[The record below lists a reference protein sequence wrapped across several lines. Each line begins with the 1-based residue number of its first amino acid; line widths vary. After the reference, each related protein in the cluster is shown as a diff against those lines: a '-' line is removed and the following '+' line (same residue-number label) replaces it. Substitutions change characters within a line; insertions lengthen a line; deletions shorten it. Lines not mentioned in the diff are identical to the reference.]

1 MSNINYALWGTPDT
15 WVHMQSVPNSVSN
28 VFLGDMRVGA
38 ADYDNIDFTNYPEIK
53 LCRNTALYGS
63 WRDGYIHPDGE
74 TPLDNSLS
82 YTAIANPDLPQMD
95 LRAAFTYTDSDWEGG
110 ALMVSDTSEVLP
122 FSLGS
127 YRCFNGVY
135 NPSYRSDLYG
145 IDGFNTN
152 AARYATQ
159 GLQRWCPFGLYETG
173 TDIGNTDWGRY
184 NPNGR
189 IGMIGQ
195 FGIKSLIL
203 EIHIV
208 YYDGGYYDIADST
221 LKSYANHTLEWRQQ
235 HPILSAYCKPYHRTN
250 VNGTYTSSPPTG
262 YSLLSNA
269 VSVSPI
275 FYRTLHSILTNRT
288 YTSYVLGGFGQFYE
302 GYLPIYGSVINDTS
316 YTSQWVNAR
325 DSYTTPT
332 ATNMNNGV
340 FFYGCQRGRLIKR
353 SGSTGSFKLELEGT
367 DDNIEWL
374 RQGAAAYGLFFCDD
388 IGTLGSAGRDSGD
401 TERWLDNNMY
411 CGVIASDGMTYGDY
425 TRGEGNKDNQVYDWK
440 DSTQT
445 PFDPS
450 NIPDTDNT
458 KYNYETHYPDWN
470 LVPSTCNMYV
480 VNQAAMERLSDIIAT
495 AIAQRPD
502 PDQLSTV
509 DYALNNGLT
518 NNPIDTIISVRAY
531 AAKALP
537 YSSLVP
543 AEPIHCGAWWNNE
556 IQGHRLSRTG
566 DFIDYHF
573 RRSTQNGLVAAY
585 GNSFLDYAPYTRAE
599 LIIPYC
605 GTVALQAADFMN
617 HDINVRIIV
626 DYITGMCTAYVM
638 RDSVAIA
645 TVSGS
650 LGVDIPVTGLQN
662 ATLAAQR
669 VNAVLQRDNA
679 NMNTAGALAGTVVSA
694 VGLAASA
701 ATGNVVG
708 AIGAGAGLVSSIN
721 RLQQSDNQLIKADYD
736 IQHMQAPVKSIQS
749 ATPNISFRYEHAC
762 RLIIYR
768 PVLSSDYD
776 PEIYGHTIGFACL
789 INGKVK
795 QFSGLTVGTIDPSGI
810 VATDT
815 EKTMIQ
821 KAFSTGVYL

>member
-1 MSNINYALWGTPDT
+1 MSNINYGIYGSPNDWRCLGTTPT
-15 WVHMQSVPNSVSN
+15 TGSN
-28 VFLGDMRVGA
+28 GTLYGEQRIGA
-38 ADYDNIDFTNYPEIK
+38 ADWTNTDFNNYPPFQIG
-53 LCRNTALYGS
+53 LYGS
-63 WRDGYIHPDGE
+63 YKSYYNRGLIDIN
-74 TPLDNSLS
+74 TPIDTSIA
-82 YTAIANPDLPQMD
+82 YTAMASPDLPQQNVVVLD
-95 LRAAFTYTDSDWEGG
+95 YIHNTLADPVARTVNSSPSPF
-110 ALMVSDTSEVLP
+110 ALGWYYKSGSGQAPPSWNGQLYGFDGFPSNALVFGSQGMQRVLP
-122 FSLGS
+122 
-127 YRCFNGVY
+127 
-135 NPSYRSDLYG
+135 
-145 IDGFNTN
+145 
-152 AARYATQ
+152 YATIEGNDSWGTSW
-159 GLQRWCPFGLYETG
+159 GL
-173 TDIGNTDWGRY
+173 Y
-184 NPNGR
+184 NPNYR
-189 IGMIGQ
+189 LMPCVR
-195 FGIKSLIL
+195 FGVKSVIL
-203 EIHIV
+203 EITV
-208 YYDGGYYDIADST
+208 KYLRNSSETTQST
-221 LKSYANHTLEWRQQ
+221 LESYLNNTTEWLHE
-235 HPILSAYCKPYHRTN
+235 HPVIGAWCKPYFRTTTTGRYSSSESSLSQN
-250 VNGTYTSSPPTG
+250 YDYTGVQPILFRPYNLQGIDIYNFMG
-262 YSLLSNA
+262 YIIRDGNLSGNF
-269 VSVSPI
+269 PI
-275 FYRTLHSILTNRT
+275 FGLAGADGGTSQIYIDTSTTTNPDQT
-288 YTSYVLGGFGQFYE
+288 HMSSYAC
-302 GYLPIYGSVINDTS
+302 IYGANKGQLVTV
-316 YTSQWVNAR
+316 Q
-325 DSYTTPT
+325 
-332 ATNMNNGV
+332 
-340 FFYGCQRGRLIKR
+340 
-353 SGSTGSFKLELEGT
+353 GSTSARFMLQLDLSIAENVEF
-367 DDNIEWL
+367 IM
-374 RQGAAAYGLFFCDD
+374 RGAAAYGLFFCKR
-388 IGTLGSAGRDSGD
+388 LGNLGDAGRDSGVS
-401 TERWLDNNMY
+401 ERWIDSNMY

-425 TRGEGNKDNQVYDWK
+425 TQGEDNADNSVYSWT

-445 PFDPS
+445 PFDPA

-458 KYNYETHYPDWN
+458 KYDYETHYPAWN

-480 VNQAAMERLSDIIAT
+480 VGQTAMERLSDIIAT

-531 AAKALP
+531 AARALP

-556 IQGHRLSRTG
+556 IQGHRLSRTS
-566 DFIDYHF
+566 DYIDYHF

-626 DYITGMCTAYVM
+626 DYITGMCTAFIM

-708 AIGAGAGLVSSIN
+708 AIGSGAGLVSSIN

-795 QFSGLTVGTIDPSGI
+795 QFSGLTVGTIDTAGI

-821 KAFSTGVYL
+821 KAFASGVYL

>member
-1 MSNINYALWGTPDT
+1 MNVNTALWGDPSTI
-15 WVHMQSVPNSVSN
+15 WFHKQSAPNVTTNCVISE
-28 VFLGDMRVGA
+28 MRVGA
-38 ADYDNIDFTNYPEIK
+38 TSWNDNDFDNYPATK
-53 LCRNTALYGS
+53 FCRDICLFGY
-63 WRDGYIHPDGE
+63 WRDGWLTFDGE
-74 TPLDNSLS
+74 SLLDNSLS
-82 YTAIANPDLPQMD
+82 YTAIANADLPQMD
-95 LRAAFTYTDSDWEGG
+95 IRVATVGTQADWANN
-110 ALMVSDTSEVLP
+110 ALMQSNPTEPVP
-122 FSLGS
+122 FSLAT
-127 YRCFNGVY
+127 YRDYGQTY
-135 NPSYRSDLYG
+135 NPFYRSQIYG
-145 IDGFNTN
+145 IDGFNNN
-152 AARYATQ
+152 AALYATQ
-159 GLQRWCPFGLYETG
+159 GMQRWCPFGLVDSG
-173 TDIGNTDWGRY
+173 SSIGNTQWGKY

-189 IGMIGQ
+189 LGMIGE
-195 FGIKSLIL
+195 FGIKSIIL
-203 EIHIV
+203 ELHV
-208 YYDGGYYDIADST
+208 RYYDGGYYETST
-221 LKSYANHTLEWRQQ
+221 STFKGYKNHTLEWRLQ
-235 HPILSAYCKPYHRTN
+235 HPILSVYAVPYYRIN
-250 VNGTYTSSPPTG
+250 KNGTYSSGLPLG
-262 YSLLSNA
+262 YTADSQMVGLSP
-269 VSVSPI
+269 V
-275 FYRTLHSILTNRT
+275 FYRTLYSNATSRT
-288 YTSYVLGGFGQFYE
+288 YTSYLMGGHGALSG
-302 GYLPIYGSVINDTS
+302 GYFPIYGAVLSDS
-316 YTSQWVNAR
+316 GYTSQWVTANG
-325 DSYTTPT
+325 SYTDPSQT
-332 ATNMNNGV
+332 AMNNGV
-340 FFYGCQRGRLIKR
+340 YFYGCQRGELVK
-353 SGSTGSFKLELEGT
+353 SGTSFKLVLNGT
-367 DDNIEWL
+367 DENLEWL
-374 RQGAAAYGLFFCDD
+374 KRGAAAYGMFFCEEID
-388 IGTLGSAGRDSGD
+388 TLGNSGRDSGD
-401 TERWLDNNMY
+401 TERWIDPDMY
-411 CGVIASDGMTYGDY
+411 CGVIAEDGMTYGDY
-425 TRGEGNKDNQVYDWK
+425 TQGADNADNRVYNWSS
-440 DSTQT
+440 STQT

-480 VNQAAMERLSDIIAT
+480 VGQTAMERLSDIIAT

-531 AAKALP
+531 AAKSLP

-543 AEPIHCGAWWNNE
+543 AEPIHCGAWWNNG

-626 DYITGMCTAYVM
+626 DYITGMCTAFVM

-795 QFSGLTVGTIDPSGI
+795 QFSGLTVGTIDTGGI